1 MGPERYGHDP
11 IDALGEVNP
20 LRDEFEG
27 RLIRMAAEMKMPV
40 LGICRGI
47 QSMNVAMGG
56 TLWQDVPSQYRTAD
70 GEKGIAH
77 SQSRSDFYT
86 SHRVCIENAITNG
99 IVATDDCMLAESY
112 GQKVKLVETGKE
124 NIKITY
130 KEDIEIAEAIL
141 TVKGEVTEE

>member
-1 MGPERYGHDP
+1 MQTFVKADAPELIELVIKNARSTKAAAAATRMTDTVKV
-11 IDALGEVNP
+11 A
-20 LRDEFEG
+20 DEDG
-27 RLIRMAAEMKMPV
+27 MV
-40 LGICRGI
+40 LKTVDREHIWTVQTPQVFDI
-47 QSMNVAMGG
+47 E
-56 TLWQDVPSQYRTAD
+56 LY
-70 GEKGIAH
+70 
-77 SQSRSDFYT
+77 
-86 SHRVCIENAITNG
+86 RVCIENAITNG